1 MSKKETT
8 INVSPHVEGFA
19 EFWKASLDSLHST
32 GVGTFEQGFAFYFMM
47 PALMLLAEPKDSKE
61 ELRKAYMGLAAE
73 VWDALEAGLAV
84 AEAEEKWD
92 TTHSTTT
99 GRLN

>member
-19 EFWKASLDSLHST
+19 EFWKASIHSLDST
-32 GVGTFEQGFAFYFMM
+32 GVGTYEQGFAFYFMV
-47 PALMLLAEPKDSKE
+47 PALMLLTESKEPKKQ
-61 ELRKAYMGLAAE
+61 LRKAYMELAGE

-84 AEAEEKWD
+84 AEAEEEWD